1 MSNPI
6 RTDRQNFMSKIIR
19 KQPEKSD
26 IIPGVGP
33 SENGNH
39 NVIEDDKQVNNDKSQ
54 NDGHQD
60 SLRSSEAGVRSS
72 PCLPRQSQPPGPE
85 AAATTPLARVT
96 RQPMTPLARVT
107 GQHMTPTIPTYEGT
121 PGITFR
127 KTRKQ
132 DDRKQLGYESES
144 FSESSTDEEA
154 EKELLENN
162 KIDTE
167 DEMDFVDDQEL
178 HLSRN
183 RVREILSA
191 GEQRVSDIMQWNDS
205 DIDM

>member
-1 MSNPI
+1 
-6 RTDRQNFMSKIIR
+6 
-19 KQPEKSD
+19 
-26 IIPGVGP
+26 
-33 SENGNH
+33 
-39 NVIEDDKQVNNDKSQ
+39 
-54 NDGHQD
+54 
-60 SLRSSEAGVRSS
+60 
-72 PCLPRQSQPPGPE
+72 
-85 AAATTPLARVT
+85 
-96 RQPMTPLARVT
+96 
-107 GQHMTPTIPTYEGT
+107 MTPTIPTYEGT

-132 DDRKQLGYESES
+132 DDRKQLGYESEN

-167 DEMDFVDDQEL
+167 DEIDFVDDQEL
-178 HLSRN
+178 HTARN

-191 GEQRVSDIMQWNDS
+191 GEQRVADIMQRNDS

>member
-1 MSNPI
+1 
-6 RTDRQNFMSKIIR
+6 
-19 KQPEKSD
+19 
-26 IIPGVGP
+26 
-33 SENGNH
+33 
-39 NVIEDDKQVNNDKSQ
+39 
-54 NDGHQD
+54 
-60 SLRSSEAGVRSS
+60 
-72 PCLPRQSQPPGPE
+72 
-85 AAATTPLARVT
+85 
-96 RQPMTPLARVT
+96 
-107 GQHMTPTIPTYEGT
+107 MTPTIPTYEGT

-132 DDRKQLGYESES
+132 DDRKQLGYESDI

-167 DEMDFVDDQEL
+167 DEMDIVDDQEL

-191 GEQRVSDIMQWNDS
+191 GEQRVADIMQWNDS
-205 DIDM
+205 DMDM

>member
-1 MSNPI
+1 
-6 RTDRQNFMSKIIR
+6 
-19 KQPEKSD
+19 
-26 IIPGVGP
+26 
-33 SENGNH
+33 
-39 NVIEDDKQVNNDKSQ
+39 
-54 NDGHQD
+54 
-60 SLRSSEAGVRSS
+60 
-72 PCLPRQSQPPGPE
+72 
-85 AAATTPLARVT
+85 
-96 RQPMTPLARVT
+96 
-107 GQHMTPTIPTYEGT
+107 MTPTIPTYEGT

-132 DDRKQLGYESES
+132 DDRKQLGYESDI

-154 EKELLENN
+154 EKELMENN

-191 GEQRVSDIMQWNDS
+191 GEQRVADIMQWNDS